1 MRKQGLTLLCGWYHE
16 GLDAFEHTC
25 PTGRTIYDSVYNDLI
40 NYLASPD
47 QTEGFDDLIKNCREQ
62 HEALKAQLEQGRDRL
77 LEIHSN
83 GGEKAQALAES
94 IEEQD
99 DDTNLIA
106 FAMNLFDIIGINQD
120 DRGDNMIVLT
130 PSDHMLVPDF
140 PGLSE
145 DGITITFDRE
155 VALARE
161 DAQFITWSIR

>member
-1 MRKQGLTLLCGWYHE
+1 MFDLPFNPDLLEQRIGRLDRIGQAHDIQIHVPYLEKTAQSVLLLWYHE
-16 GLDAFEHTC
+16 GLDEFEHTC
-25 PTGRTIYDSVYNDLI
+25 PTGRTIYASVYNDLI

-47 QTEGFDDLIKNCREQ
+47 ETEGFDDLIKNCREQ

-120 DRGDNMIVLT
+120 DRGDNMIV
-130 PSDHMLVPDF
+130 PSP
-140 PGLSE
+140 
-145 DGITITFDRE
+145 
-155 VALARE
+155 
-161 DAQFITWSIR
+161 

>member
-1 MRKQGLTLLCGWYHE
+1 MLVRWYHE

-62 HEALKAQLEQGRDRL
+62 HEALKAQLEQGRESPAGNPLQRC
-77 LEIHSN
+77 
-83 GGEKAQALAES
+83 EKQALAES

-155 VALARE
+155 VRWRVKML
-161 DAQFITWSIR
+161 SLLPGNIR

>member
-1 MRKQGLTLLCGWYHE
+1 M
-16 GLDAFEHTC
+16 
-25 PTGRTIYDSVYNDLI
+25 YNDLI

-47 QTEGFDDLIKNCREQ
+47 ETEGFDDLIKNCREQ

-83 GGEKAQALAES
+83 GGEKARALAES

-140 PGLSE
+140 PACRKMASPSPSTVKWRWRVKMHSLLPG
-145 DGITITFDRE
+145 
-155 VALARE
+155 
-161 DAQFITWSIR
+161 SIR